1 MTELT
6 LPMPTAINAT
16 YKTGNGKFYKS
27 EIAKIWEWDAK
38 KAIREQFRGGLYD
51 TVVYV
56 GLEFF
61 FKRDRD
67 IDSGIKIVLDALQR
81 EGVIKN
87 DNLVT
92 HMNVKKYADKNNPRV
107 EVTIE
112 GYKAK

>member
-6 LPMPTAINAT
+6 LPLPTAINAT
-16 YKTGNGKFYKS
+16 YKTGNGRFYKS
-27 EIAKIWEWDAK
+27 EEAKAWEWDAK
-38 KAIREQFRGGLYD
+38 KAIRKQFKGGLYD

-87 DNLVT
+87 DNLIE
-92 HMNVKKYADKNNPRV
+92 HLNVKKYADKDNPRV
-107 EVTIE
+107 GVIVE
-112 GYKAK
+112 KL